1 VRELAEYE
9 VTAEVY
15 DPWVSSAAAE
25 HEYGFG
31 TLEAPEPGAYDAIV
45 VAVAHQQF
53 KAMGASAIRALGKPE
68 HVLFDLKYIL
78 SAEESDLRL

>member
-1 VRELAEYE
+1 LAVCWFEYDLG
-9 VTAEVY
+9 A
-15 DPWVSSAAAE
+15 
-25 HEYGFG
+25 
-31 TLEAPEPGAYDAIV
+31 LEAPEPGAYDAIV
-45 VAVAHQQF
+45 IAVAHQQF